1 VASELTPGAGFEPP
15 PPRSPVRPPFGDVLL
30 FAVTLAFAVHLEW
43 SAHDLVWGLW
53 ASSLL
58 TGALFMLAAVV
69 RMFRLPDIGVAFP
82 DATPSPL
89 TRVPWVRIPVLA
101 FFAVFTTAFFAAHY
115 SIFHFVH
122 GIFLNGYLP
131 LTGEA
136 VFGTTPE
143 QTLAWFGGLVA
154 TAFTA
159 YWPVAVAA
167 ALTRRR
173 RLIQAATPQPGLE
186 EKDQLD
192 LLEPYKNV
200 FRMHVFLILLG
211 VLGGMEVDEM
221 VLYLALFLF
230 FFPLEEVVRMVRRRK
245 EGRPSTS
252 GGPPRRESG
261 EAPTDERERTGSADR
276 SSS

>member
-1 VASELTPGAGFEPP
+1 VASGNGNGAGRLHPP
-15 PPRSPVRPPFGDVLL
+15 RTPAARSHSLPRSPLRPLFGDLLL
-30 FAVTLAFAVHLEW
+30 FAVTLAAAVSLEW

-82 DATPSPL
+82 DATPTPL
-89 TRVPWVRIPVLA
+89 TQVPWVRIPVVA
-101 FFAVFTTAFFAAHY
+101 FFAVFTTAFFTAHY
-115 SIFHFVH
+115 SLFHFVH
-122 GIFLNGYLP
+122 GIFLNGFFP
-131 LTGEA
+131 ITRDE

-154 TAFTA
+154 TAFAA

-173 RLIQAATPQPGLE
+173 QLIKAATPQPGLE

-211 VLGGMEVDEM
+211 ILGGMGFQNAA
-221 VLYLALFLF
+221 LYLVLFLF
-230 FFPLEEVVRMVRRRK
+230 FFPLGEVLRMLGRRREQEEPGEEANL
-245 EGRPSTS
+245 EGSQE
-252 GGPPRRESG
+252 GPPG
-261 EAPTDERERTGSADR
+261 
-276 SSS
+276 